1 LGKRDKVN
9 RIDLHNTGLF
19 GDGNLTS
26 ARTPQKYW
34 GTILVAAYNASPEER
49 AGADYVCDGTAD
61 DVQINAAMTDGGS
74 APKLVKFTSGTF
86 TLAAPI
92 VMKADCAVEGQGAA
106 TLIRSDTTSNFT
118 QLFDCNTVNRVEL
131 RNFRLKT
138 QSALVEYGVS
148 ILACN
153 DVQIFHLYFDGSK
166 HQRCIYARDNCTRLS
181 VAHCH
186 FVDCDLSL
194 QHIAVTSRT
203 DELIRH
209 VEIVDNIF
217 IGSAFDNPSGI
228 LLTGDENGSGDIP
241 TADAMLLRD
250 VVVSGNQFRGYT
262 GGSVSVRGNFVN
274 AEAMS
279 NLSVDGNTI
288 RDAHYGVLAVDC
300 AEVSIGNNTLNN
312 VYVGIAGTNSYSSET
327 GGGSRYYTI
336 TNNTINSGDG
346 LQGIAIVGPYS
357 DGGDDST
364 LALARTSHDYR
375 TYANIVGNSI
385 RGSAGEGITC
395 QTAANINITGN
406 TISDCAA
413 AGISAAN
420 AWLLNIAGN
429 DLVENEKGIELL
441 EVYDVNIAGNY
452 INNSLSYAIW
462 LRDAHRIGIRS
473 NKLYGTDDYILIA
486 EFGAGA
492 TGGTHIVIDG
502 NSFYGGATVL
512 YRDQGDV
519 DHLAIMRNTFEGY
532 QVGFEETDLGPL
544 ATNSITNLV
553 LESNYY
559 TESNVVESQIRAGYR
574 QSSIADG
581 SPGNAEF
588 NGRSSLI
595 QIAPASGSP
604 DTDIESLTSL
614 KGMADQ
620 IYIFKPALVLGTAT
634 SITFLHGNNIHLAG
648 GIDFMMDDSFDRLVM
663 HYDGIEFTELS
674 RSKAPGY
681 TYGSELVVNGNV
693 ETGSPAN
700 WTASGAGA
708 TWSTTQALS
717 ATHSLKINAASCSWT
732 SDFITVSSSTAYL
745 AQAAFLGTPAAGYT
759 KFRVDWYT
767 SGDVFIS
774 SETRQLVVTMPAWT
788 RHQLFITSPGTAAKA
803 KLVFIADA
811 SAPTF
816 ELYADDFSMRT
827 YV

>member
-1 LGKRDKVN
+1 MPKRDLVR
-9 RIDLHNTGLF
+9 RIDIRNDGLF
-19 GDGNLTS
+19 GNGNLTAS
-26 ARTPQKYW
+26 RTPPKYW
-34 GTILVAAYNASPEER
+34 GTVVVAAYNSSPEGR
-49 AGADYVCDGTAD
+49 AGADYVCDGVAD
-61 DVQINAAMTDGGS
+61 DVQINAAFTSGGS
-74 APKLVKFTSGTF
+74 SPKRVVLLEGTF
-86 TLAAPI
+86 TLAASI
-92 VMKADCAVEGQGAA
+92 VLVGDCAIEGQGAS
-106 TLIRSDTTSNFT
+106 TIVRSDTTSNFT
-118 QLFDCNTVNRVEL
+118 QLFDCNAVSRVEL

-153 DVQIFHLYFDGSK
+153 DVQVDHLYFDGSK

-181 VAHCH
+181 VTHCH
-186 FVDCDLSL
+186 FVDCDLSN
-194 QHIAVTSRT
+194 QHIAITART

-241 TADAMLLRD
+241 TADA
-250 VVVSGNQFRGYT
+250 NQFRGYT
-262 GGSVSVRGNFVN
+262 GGSASVRGNFVA

-279 NLSVDGNTI
+279 NLIVDGNTI
-288 RDAHYGVLAVDC
+288 RDANYGVLAVDC
-300 AEVSIGNNTLNN
+300 AEVSIGSNALNN

-364 LALARTSHDYR
+364 LALERTTHDYR
-375 TYANIVGNSI
+375 TYASITGNSI

-395 QTAANINITGN
+395 QTAANVNITGN
-406 TISDCAA
+406 TVSDCAT
-413 AGISAAN
+413 AGISAQN

-429 DLVENEKGIELL
+429 DVTENEKGIELS
-441 EVYDVNIAGNY
+441 EIYDVNIVGNY
-452 INNSLSYAIW
+452 INNSLSYGVW
-462 LRDAHRIGIRS
+462 LRDAYRIGIRA
-473 NKLYGTDDYILIA
+473 NKFCGTDDHILIA
-486 EFGAGA
+486 DGGIA

-502 NSFYGGATVL
+502 NSFYGGAGIL

-519 DHLAIMRNTFEGY
+519 DHLAIMRNTIEGY
-532 QVGFEETDLGPL
+532 QVGFEETDTGPL

-559 TESNVVESQIRAGYR
+559 TQSNVVESQIRAGYR
-574 QSSIADG
+574 QSCVADA
-581 SPGNAEF
+581 SPGDAEF

-604 DTDIESLTSL
+604 ETDVQTLTNL

-620 IYIFKPALVLGTAT
+620 IYIFKPSLSLGTGTAT
-634 SITFLHGNNIHLAG
+634 SITLLHGYNIHLAG
-648 GIDFMMDDSFDRLVM
+648 GVDFTMDDSYDRIMM
-663 HYDGIEFTELS
+663 HYDGTDFTELS

-708 TWSTTQALS
+708 TWSTAQALS

-745 AQAAFLGTPAAGYT
+745 VQAGFFGTAAASYT

-767 SGDVFIS
+767 SGSVFIS
-774 SETRQLVVTMPAWT
+774 SETRQLVVDMPSWT
-788 RHQLFITSPGTAAKA
+788 RHQLFVTSPGTAAKA
-803 KLVFIADA
+803 KLVFVADA

-816 ELYADDFSMRT
+816 ALYADDFSMRT